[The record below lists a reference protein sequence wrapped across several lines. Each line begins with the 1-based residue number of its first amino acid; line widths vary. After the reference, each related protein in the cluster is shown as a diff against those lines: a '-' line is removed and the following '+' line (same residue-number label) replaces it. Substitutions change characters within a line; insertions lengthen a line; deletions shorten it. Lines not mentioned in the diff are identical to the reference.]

1 MAIANTFIT
10 LILLSLFVAVYPSL
24 PTLKDFESEC
34 WEFESLRPHQLYQSC
49 NSASNFLIAFVAV
62 PEFFVLQSYPSAE
75 GLALEIGITHRYIM
89 SGMLFIVVC
98 FAFQSRN
105 VEKVDNQKAILLG
118 AAIGFSAMCAVI
130 ISMPV
135 FRGIPLS
142 IPPMIATGTI
152 AALSFWS
159 RSKLS

>member
-1 MAIANTFIT
+1 MPYKIMMSVVASVP
-10 LILLSLFVAVYPSL
+10 LI
-24 PTLKDFESEC
+24 
-34 WEFESLRPHQLYQSC
+34 
-49 NSASNFLIAFVAV
+49 FLTGFVAV

-89 SGMLFIVVC
+89 AGMLFMVAC

-105 VEKVDNQKAILLG
+105 IEKVDDQKEILLG
-118 AAIGFSAMCAVI
+118 AAIGFSVMCAVI

-152 AALSFWS
+152 SALSFWS

>member
-1 MAIANTFIT
+1 MPYKIMMSVVASVP
-10 LILLSLFVAVYPSL
+10 LI
-24 PTLKDFESEC
+24 
-34 WEFESLRPHQLYQSC
+34 
-49 NSASNFLIAFVAV
+49 FLTGFVAV

-89 SGMLFIVVC
+89 AGMLFMVAC

-105 VEKVDNQKAILLG
+105 IEKVDDQKEILLG
-118 AAIGFSAMCAVI
+118 AAIGFSVMCAVI

-159 RSKLS
+159 RLKLS

>member
-1 MAIANTFIT
+1 MPYKIMMSIVATVP
-10 LILLSLFVAVYPSL
+10 LI
-24 PTLKDFESEC
+24 
-34 WEFESLRPHQLYQSC
+34 
-49 NSASNFLIAFVAV
+49 FLIAFVAV
-62 PEFFVLQSYPSAE
+62 PEFFVLQSYPSVE

-118 AAIGFSAMCAVI
+118 AAIGFSVMCAVI

>member
-1 MAIANTFIT
+1 MPYKIMMSIVATVP
-10 LILLSLFVAVYPSL
+10 LI
-24 PTLKDFESEC
+24 
-34 WEFESLRPHQLYQSC
+34 
-49 NSASNFLIAFVAV
+49 FLIAFVAV
-62 PEFFVLQSYPSAE
+62 PEFFILQSYPSAE

-105 VEKVDNQKAILLG
+105 VEKVDNQKEVLLG
-118 AAIGFSAMCAVI
+118 VAIGFSVMCAVI

-142 IPPMIATGTI
+142 IPPMIATRTI

>member
-1 MAIANTFIT
+1 MPYKIMMSIVATVP
-10 LILLSLFVAVYPSL
+10 LI
-24 PTLKDFESEC
+24 
-34 WEFESLRPHQLYQSC
+34 
-49 NSASNFLIAFVAV
+49 FLIAFVAV
-62 PEFFVLQSYPSAE
+62 PEFFVLQSYPNAE

-89 SGMLFIVVC
+89 SGMLFMVVC
-98 FAFQSRN
+98 FAFQSRS
-105 VEKVDNQKAILLG
+105 VEGVDNQKAILLG

-142 IPPMIATGTI
+142 VPPMIATGTI
-152 AALSFWS
+152 AVLSFLS

>member
-1 MAIANTFIT
+1 MPYKIMMSVAAIVP
-10 LILLSLFVAVYPSL
+10 LIFLL
-24 PTLKDFESEC
+24 
-34 WEFESLRPHQLYQSC
+34 
-49 NSASNFLIAFVAV
+49 AFVAI
-62 PEFFVLQSYPSAE
+62 PEFFVLKSYPSAE

-89 SGMLFIVVC
+89 SGMLFMVAC
-98 FAFQSRN
+98 FAFLSRD
-105 VEKVDNQKAILLG
+105 VEKVDNQKEILLG
-118 AAIGFSAMCAVI
+118 ATIGFSVMCAVI

-152 AALSFWS
+152 AVLSFWS

>member
-1 MAIANTFIT
+1 MPYKIMMSIAATVPLIFLLAFAAI
-10 LILLSLFVAVYPSL
+10 
-24 PTLKDFESEC
+24 
-34 WEFESLRPHQLYQSC
+34 
-49 NSASNFLIAFVAV
+49 
-62 PEFFVLQSYPSAE
+62 PEFFVLKSYPSAE

-89 SGMLFIVVC
+89 AGMLFMVAC
-98 FAFQSRN
+98 FAFLSRN
-105 VEKVDNQKAILLG
+105 VDKVDSQKEILLG
-118 AAIGFSAMCAVI
+118 AAIGFSVMCAVI

-142 IPPMIATGTI
+142 VPPMIATGTI

>member
-1 MAIANTFIT
+1 MPYKIMMSIVATVP
-10 LILLSLFVAVYPSL
+10 LI
-24 PTLKDFESEC
+24 
-34 WEFESLRPHQLYQSC
+34 
-49 NSASNFLIAFVAV
+49 FLIAFATV

-75 GLALEIGITHRYIM
+75 GLALEIGITHRYVM
-89 SGMLFIVVC
+89 SGMLFMVVC
-98 FAFQSRN
+98 IAFQSRN

-118 AAIGFSAMCAVI
+118 AAIGTSAMCAVI